1 MERILTGKMI
11 AKTIQG
17 TKDRKLYEE
26 LPRHQCQA

>member
-1 MERILTGKMI
+1 MI